1 MHQLESFQT
10 EPNPSESA
18 AWNELPSLESPFS
31 ELEEMELASELLN
44 VTNETQ
50 LKRVLGGLLRK
61 AATST
66 GGFLNPS
73 TGRALSESLKGT
85 IKKALPTL
93 GRAVGDYYPPGVGI
107 GSGVASNAGKI
118 LGLELEGLS
127 GEDQEFEVAKGM
139 VRLAGVAAGNAAT
152 APQTLPPAV
161 AAKQAVTQAA
171 RTHAPG
177 MLKPIPKRR
186 QTGCA
191 CHAAA
196 GRWERRGPEIIL
208 DGL

>member
-1 MHQLESFQT
+1 MNELESFQT
-10 EPNPSESA
+10 DREASESA
-18 AWNELPSLESPFS
+18 AWNGLPSLESPFS
-31 ELEEMELASELLN
+31 ELEEMELASELLD
-44 VTNETQ
+44 VTNETE
-50 LKRVLGGLLRK
+50 LEHVLDGLLRK
-61 AATST
+61 AATAA
-66 GGFLNPS
+66 GGSLNSS
-73 TGRALSESLKGT
+73 TGRALGGLLKGT

-93 GRAVGDYYPPGVGI
+93 GRAVGDYYAPGLGI
-107 GSGVASNAGKI
+107 GSGVASNAGRI

-127 GEDQEFEVAKGM
+127 GEDQEFEVAKGI
-139 VRLAGVAAGNAAT
+139 VRMAGAAVGNAAT

-161 AAKQAVTQAA
+161 AAKQAVTQAT

-191 CHAAA
+191 CHSAA